1 MYDDIPIDELRIQ
14 INDSDRILYEL
25 DRQISDLKSR
35 AKINDITVQRN
46 AQNII
51 IEKLKLEKE
60 NKNQKRDIQ
69 EYKSQLIELQKKV
82 NSQNEQVDALKKE
95 NQLLRARIRS
105 NSRKSPRKKLKVFQI

>member
-51 IEKLKLEKE
+51 IEKH
-60 NKNQKRDIQ
+60 N
-69 EYKSQLIELQKKV
+69 
-82 NSQNEQVDALKKE
+82 
-95 NQLLRARIRS
+95 
-105 NSRKSPRKKLKVFQI
+105 